1 MNFPIR
7 WLAAVLLLG
16 ACSAATV
23 TPPAAAQDS
32 QRPAAALN
40 VAPLAGQPVPVLP
53 ATYIVADSVA
63 GIPAVHS
70 GAVAWADSIIGEAL
84 ESRGPEVQWVL
95 PPALRH
101 AARRAPATVTDP
113 DRMGQAILRAPK
125 LDRIPDPLRI
135 YMRSLAA
142 VTNSRMMMVP
152 AAIRFAYAPGG
163 VRAEVD
169 LVLADAR
176 SGSVLWRS
184 RPHATAVTADA
195 ALKAAIVQILP
206 DAR

>member
-1 MNFPIR
+1 MPIQPR
-7 WLAAVLLLG
+7 VFRCAALLG
-16 ACSAATV
+16 AALTFAAPV
-23 TPPAAAQDS
+23 PAQES
-32 QRPAAALN
+32 ERPALALL

-53 ATYIVADSVA
+53 ATYLIADSVA
-63 GIPAVHS
+63 GIPTVRSA
-70 GAVAWADSIIGEAL
+70 ALAWADSIIGGVL

-113 DRMGQAILRAPK
+113 DRMGQAVLRAPK
-125 LDRIPDPLRI
+125 MDRIPDPLRI

-142 VTNSRMMMVP
+142 MTNSRIMMVP
-152 AAIRFAYAPGG
+152 AAVRFAYAPGG

-176 SGSVLWRS
+176 SGGVLWRS
-184 RPHATAVTADA
+184 RPHAVAATADA
-195 ALKAAIVQILP
+195 ALKAAIAQILP